1 MEKKDCLVAAFDL
14 CSGRNYSQEVLRE
27 VLRQARIKAR
37 KLVLVSKCGGVIDA
51 FPAVRYIAAENM
63 DFPVR
68 HYHQT
73 EVDKAVAL
81 EKCTT
86 FEIINL

>member
-1 MEKKDCLVAAFDL
+1 MH
-14 CSGRNYSQEVLRE
+14 
-27 VLRQARIKAR
+27 
-37 KLVLVSKCGGVIDA
+37 
-51 FPAVRYIAAENM
+51 FPAVGYIAAENM

-73 EVDKAVAL
+73 EVEKAVAL

-86 FEIINL
+86 FEIISKKVRRRNDKAFVAVDGRRWNG

>member
-1 MEKKDCLVAAFDL
+1 
-14 CSGRNYSQEVLRE
+14 
-27 VLRQARIKAR
+27 
-37 KLVLVSKCGGVIDA
+37 
-51 FPAVRYIAAENM
+51 M

-73 EVDKAVAL
+73 EVEKAVAL

>member
-1 MEKKDCLVAAFDL
+1 MEKKDCFIAVVDF
-14 CSGRNYSQEVLRE
+14 CGGRNYPQEVLRE

-37 KLVLVSKCGGVIDA
+37 KLVLVSKCGGLIDA
-51 FPAVRYIAAENM
+51 FPAVRYVAAENM

>member
-1 MEKKDCLVAAFDL
+1 MEKKDCLVAVFDL

-51 FPAVRYIAAENM
+51 FPTVRYIAAENM

>member
-1 MEKKDCLVAAFDL
+1 MDKKECLVATLDF
-14 CSGRNYSQEVLRE
+14 CGGRNYPQEVLRE
-27 VLRQARIKAR
+27 VLKQARIKAR
-37 KLVLVSKCGGVIDA
+37 KLVLVSKCGKELDVL
-51 FPAVRYIAAENM
+51 PAVRYIAAENM

-73 EVDKAVAL
+73 EVERAVAL

>member
-1 MEKKDCLVAAFDL
+1 
-14 CSGRNYSQEVLRE
+14 LRAY
-27 VLRQARIKAR
+27 LP
-37 KLVLVSKCGGVIDA
+37 GGLIDA

-68 HYHQT
+68 HHQT
-73 EVDKAVAL
+73 EVEKAVAL

-86 FEIINL
+86 FGIINL